1 MKDGLEIKRIGTS
14 KLDNAL
20 HVKYHDSMYGFVIE
34 FDLPKLGIPEELKN
48 EWKESI
54 DTEKENNLEA
64 QASVNSELLVKK
76 NEERDRLLKYIFG
89 VVRNGLLSPDKE
101 KSNAAMRLNVVMNP
115 YVGIRKESFDRV
127 TSHVD
132 GLLTDLKKTENAA
145 DVSKLGFT
153 SDVTKLETLN
163 KEFDSINSDRAKK
176 RADNK
181 LPKMPA
187 VRNRTDA
194 IFERILLVLQ
204 YKYVYG
210 TTPIEPELIAKLIA
224 RFNKRAEDI
233 YASYKQ
239 GQAIKRRLPRSG
251 SRIRTP
257 RKSRKSP
264 RNRNRKS
271 RKRITRIR
279 TSICRKRRSRKSRI
293 SRKNRKGV
301 ARPEAARSPN
311 SPRRAAAKVA
321 IRTSICRKNRLKHLV
336 VLSVSRTSAR
346 SRQQR
351 ID

>member
-89 VVRNGLLSPDKE
+89 IVRNGLLSPDKE
-101 KSNAAMRLNVVMNP
+101 KSDAAMRLNVVMNP

-224 RFNKRAEDI
+224 RFNERAEDI
-233 YASYKQ
+233 DASYRQGLSMKKTAAEKRKQ
-239 GQAIKRRLPRSG
+239 NPNAPKEPKKPKEPKPKKPEKDNKDPDIRLPETEEPKKPDQPKQPEG
-251 SRIRTP
+251 GGTP
-257 RKSRKSP
+257 GGGEKPKQP
-264 RNRNRKS
+264 E
-271 RKRITRIR
+271 
-279 TSICRKRRSRKSRI
+279 
-293 SRKNRKGV
+293 KGGGEGGNPDIHL
-301 ARPEAARSPN
+301 PEE
-311 SPRRAAAKVA
+311 
-321 IRTSICRKNRLKHLV
+321 
-336 VLSVSRTSAR
+336 
-346 SRQQR
+346 
-351 ID
+351 

>member
-101 KSNAAMRLNVVMNP
+101 KSDAAMRLNVVMNP

-224 RFNKRAEDI
+224 RFNERAEDI
-233 YASYKQ
+233 DASYRQGLSMKKTAAEKRKQ
-239 GQAIKRRLPRSG
+239 NPNAPKEPKKPKEPKPKKPEKDNKDPDIRLPETEEPKKPDQPKKPEGGGTPGG
-251 SRIRTP
+251 SEKP
-257 RKSRKSP
+257 KQP
-264 RNRNRKS
+264 E
-271 RKRITRIR
+271 
-279 TSICRKRRSRKSRI
+279 
-293 SRKNRKGV
+293 KGGGEGGNPDIHL
-301 ARPEAARSPN
+301 PEE
-311 SPRRAAAKVA
+311 
-321 IRTSICRKNRLKHLV
+321 
-336 VLSVSRTSAR
+336 
-346 SRQQR
+346 
-351 ID
+351 

>member
-89 VVRNGLLSPDKE
+89 TVRNGLLSPEKE
-101 KSNAAMRLNVVMNP
+101 KSDAAMRLNVVMNP

-224 RFNKRAEDI
+224 RLNERAEDI

-239 GQAIKRRLPRSG
+239 GQAIKKAAAEKRKQNPNAPKEPKKPKEPKPKKPEKDNKDPDIRLPETEEPKKPDQPKKPEG
-251 SRIRTP
+251 GGTP
-257 RKSRKSP
+257 GGGEKPKQ
-264 RNRNRKS
+264 
-271 RKRITRIR
+271 
-279 TSICRKRRSRKSRI
+279 
-293 SRKNRKGV
+293 
-301 ARPEAARSPN
+301 PEAGGGEGGNPD
-311 SPRRAAAKVA
+311 V
-321 IRTSICRKNRLKHLV
+321 HLPEE
-336 VLSVSRTSAR
+336 
-346 SRQQR
+346 
-351 ID
+351 

>member
-64 QASVNSELLVKK
+64 QASVNSELLLKK

-101 KSNAAMRLNVVMNP
+101 KSDAAMRLNVVMNP

-224 RFNKRAEDI
+224 RFNERAEDI
-233 YASYKQ
+233 DASYRQGLSMKKTAAEKRKQ
-239 GQAIKRRLPRSG
+239 NPNAPKEPKKPKEPKPKKPEKDNKDPDIRLPETEEPKKPDQPKKPEG
-251 SRIRTP
+251 GGTP
-257 RKSRKSP
+257 GGGEKPKQ
-264 RNRNRKS
+264 
-271 RKRITRIR
+271 
-279 TSICRKRRSRKSRI
+279 
-293 SRKNRKGV
+293 
-301 ARPEAARSPN
+301 PEAGGGEGGNPD
-311 SPRRAAAKVA
+311 
-321 IRTSICRKNRLKHLV
+321 IHLPEE
-336 VLSVSRTSAR
+336 
-346 SRQQR
+346 
-351 ID
+351 

>member
-1 MKDGLEIKRIGTS
+1 MKDGLEIKRIGTT

-20 HVKYHDSMYGFVIE
+20 HVKYHDAMYGFVIE

-101 KSNAAMRLNVVMNP
+101 KSDAAMRLNVVMNP
-115 YVGIRKESFDRV
+115 YAGIRKESFDRV

-153 SDVTKLETLN
+153 SDVTKLEALN
-163 KEFDSINSDRAKK
+163 KEFDTLYSDRTKK

-181 LPKMPA
+181 LPKTYA
-187 VRNRTDA
+187 VRNRTDT
-194 IFERILLVLQ
+194 IFERILIVLQ

-210 TTPIEPELIAKLIA
+210 TTPVEPGLIAKLIA
-224 RFNKRAEDI
+224 RFNERAEEID
-233 YASYKQ
+233 ASYKQ
-239 GQAIKRRLPRSG
+239 GLAIKKAAAEKRKQNPNAPKEPKKPKEPKPKKPGKDNKDPDIRLPEEEGPKKPDQPKKPEEGGTPGGSEPPKKPEPGGGDSG
-251 SRIRTP
+251 DPDIHL
-257 RKSRKSP
+257 
-264 RNRNRKS
+264 
-271 RKRITRIR
+271 
-279 TSICRKRRSRKSRI
+279 
-293 SRKNRKGV
+293 
-301 ARPEAARSPN
+301 PEE
-311 SPRRAAAKVA
+311 
-321 IRTSICRKNRLKHLV
+321 
-336 VLSVSRTSAR
+336 
-346 SRQQR
+346 
-351 ID
+351 

>member
-1 MKDGLEIKRIGTS
+1 M
-14 KLDNAL
+14 DNAL

-239 GQAIKRRLPRSG
+239 GQAIKKAAAEKRKQNPNAPKEPKKPKEPKPKKPEKDNKDPDIHLPETEEPKKPDQPKKPEG
-251 SRIRTP
+251 GGTP
-257 RKSRKSP
+257 GGGEKPKQ
-264 RNRNRKS
+264 
-271 RKRITRIR
+271 
-279 TSICRKRRSRKSRI
+279 
-293 SRKNRKGV
+293 
-301 ARPEAARSPN
+301 PEAGGGEGGNPD
-311 SPRRAAAKVA
+311 
-321 IRTSICRKNRLKHLV
+321 IHLPEE
-336 VLSVSRTSAR
+336 
-346 SRQQR
+346 
-351 ID
+351 